1 MNAKRGLV
9 PRPPGNDLSGSFKLA
24 SARLK
29 RLRRER
35 QLIEQA
41 IVALTEVARSR
52 QPRDRR
58 ARLN

>member
-1 MNAKRGLV
+1 
-9 PRPPGNDLSGSFKLA
+9 LSGYLTLA

-35 QLIEQA
+35 YLIEQA
-41 IVALTEVARSR
+41 IIALTEVARSR